1 MARIL
6 VVDDEESIRL
16 SFSIILT
23 DLKYDVITAAGIIE
37 AKDILES
44 NQFDVAVIDRILE
57 SDNGMDLVKH
67 LNIIQP
73 FCTTI
78 LISAYPNFESASEG
92 FKNKLF
98 AYLKKPVQRVKLIDT
113 IEAAVINSK
122 EKLKRY
128 NYEQKLIRN
137 QNKKRLSREL

>member
-1 MARIL
+1 MAKIL

-23 DLKYDVITAAGIIE
+23 DIKHDVITAADIIE

-44 NQFDVAVIDRILE
+44 NQFNVAVIDRILE

-67 LNIIQP
+67 INITQP

-113 IEAAVINSK
+113 IGAAVVKSK
-122 EKLKRY
+122 EKLKIY
-128 NYEQKLIRN
+128 NFEQQLIGN
-137 QNKKRLSREL
+137 QNWRE